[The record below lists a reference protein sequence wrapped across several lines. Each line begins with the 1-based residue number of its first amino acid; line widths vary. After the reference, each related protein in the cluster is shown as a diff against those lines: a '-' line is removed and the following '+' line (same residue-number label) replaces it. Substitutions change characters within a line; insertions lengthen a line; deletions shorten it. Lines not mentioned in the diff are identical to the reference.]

1 LAPQIFVDVADK
13 TTKTG
18 DKMSNTVTISLQRY
32 LKLLYSEVMLEA
44 LEACGVDNWH
54 GIDWAMEQA
63 PPALAALEALDDCDE
78 SSLTL
83 EMIENALKA

>member
-1 LAPQIFVDVADK
+1 
-13 TTKTG
+13 
-18 DKMSNTVTISLQRY
+18 MSNTVTISLQRY

>member
-1 LAPQIFVDVADK
+1 
-13 TTKTG
+13 
-18 DKMSNTVTISLQRY
+18 MSNTVTISLQRY
-32 LKLLYSEVMLEA
+32 LKLLYSETMLET
-44 LEACGVDNWH
+44 LEDGGVDNWR
-54 GIDWAMEQA
+54 GIDWAMESA